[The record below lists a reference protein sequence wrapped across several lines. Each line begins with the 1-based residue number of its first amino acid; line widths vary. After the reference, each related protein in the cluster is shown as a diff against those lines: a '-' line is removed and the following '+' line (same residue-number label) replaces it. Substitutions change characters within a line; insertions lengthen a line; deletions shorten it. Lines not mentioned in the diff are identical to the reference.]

1 MPSEWQMDE
10 RQVTFGE
17 TVYDGEG
24 NELGRVRGL
33 DEHGFYVTTAEGVA
47 AVSASAQAQSK
58 SGEKLLMWRCW
69 ECGETGRIADIPE
82 SCPSCGASK
91 EEIYY
96 WQED

>member
-1 MPSEWQMDE
+1 MSSERTTHE
-10 RQVTFGE
+10 RQVTFGQ
-17 TVYDGEG
+17 TVYDDEG

-33 DEHGFYVTTAEGVA
+33 DEHGFYVTTSRGVVAFSAE
-47 AVSASAQAQSK
+47 AQSK

-69 ECGETGRIADIPE
+69 ECGETGRIEDIPDR
-82 SCPSCGASK
+82 CPSCGAGR